1 MPGRTHAHVKSNTA
15 GNKIVVDES
24 QDRRVGTSPVGH
36 LGNLELNSLAEKE
49 GV

>member
-15 GNKIVVDES
+15 GSKIVARES
-24 QDRRVGTSPVGH
+24 QDRQVGSFPVGD
-36 LGNLELNSLAEKE
+36 LGNPELNSPAEKE